1 MASFFLHALCSIFGF
16 LPSSYNQ
23 HNQWSPA
30 KLWLIAIKKGI
41 TNSKSIPN
49 RVFSYTQICRAVVS
63 DPCNNTHDI
72 VSSFQQITQQQKGW
86 KTQYKQLCSQLMFPE
101 SAIEITLCTECA
113 RSRNW
118 LAQHTE
124 CLCIYHFVL
133 LQKINYS
140 IFMNWCP
147 ICLDSM
153 RKNTKEILKGMPKA
167 RKVRT
172 DETDLSSNKR
182 ISFWYLK
189 W

>member
-1 MASFFLHALCSIFGF
+1 MFFPHALRSIFSF

-23 HNQWSPA
+23 RNQWSPA
-30 KLWLIAIKKGI
+30 KLWLITIKKGI

-49 RVFSYTQICRAVVS
+49 RVIFLHTDMQGSCSRS
-63 DPCNNTHDI
+63 M
-72 VSSFQQITQQQKGW
+72 QQHTILSVASNRSHSNK
-86 KTQYKQLCSQLMFPE
+86 KDERLNINSLCSQLMFPE

-113 RSRNW
+113 RSRSW

-153 RKNTKEILKGMPKA
+153 RKNAKEILKEMPKA

-172 DETDLSSNKR
+172 DETDLSSNKH
-182 ISFWYLK
+182 ISFWFLK